1 MDLFKSNSR
10 YPDHLLTVS
19 KLDIETVINECLN
32 RNARIATRFL
42 FNGEILIWLYNF
54 RDFPFVTDG
63 GIKGGFQ
70 LD

>member
-1 MDLFKSNSR
+1 MK
-10 YPDHLLTVS
+10 VS
-19 KLDIETVINECLN
+19 KLDIETIINECLN